1 MYKQR
6 TVLWI
11 LLFTC
16 IVGILN
22 AETMIDKKY
31 KKVKDILGKP
41 VSEEKTLPD
50 NIGRCRQYKN
60 GSIYSHPVHGTW
72 EVHGEIRG
80 KWFSLGAEKSWLG
93 YPRSDEMKSQ
103 DGVKYSTFE
112 NGYIVWTKQKGAY
125 AIGVGSYSSKTDQ
138 FVNFVRLMSTNCGN
152 MKEFY
157 EFVKNRYGIDLK
169 ESVIR
174 RNGFVKD
181 IRGWQFPNFRTLSD
195 INGYRLTKGDRF
207 ILTCAQAMLMQWHMK
222 DLKNNGETRRA
233 QLDKY
238 CKGDF
243 KKALRNDGKWRYPK
257 WCSEFAS
264 WVYRRSGLQ
273 MKDDWCID
281 EVDDF
286 VKAYRKKSAYY
297 KFKDLDLTNPNHHP
311 RCGDYIHT
319 DEHSMLVLGMKD
331 ARTIYIIH
339 GNVGSGEPQKN
350 TRTVSL
356 GTRDLYDTNLVG
368 RGNRGVTF

>member
-1 MYKQR
+1 MLCKKTLSR
-6 TVLWI
+6 I
-11 LLFTC
+11 LLFLL
-16 IVGILN
+16 IMVLAN
-22 AETMIDKKY
+22 AESLIDKKY
-31 KKVKDILGKP
+31 KKVKNILGKP
-41 VSEEKTLPD
+41 ITEERILSD
-50 NIGRCRQYKN
+50 NVGRCRQYKN
-60 GSIYSHPVHGTW
+60 GSIYSHPDHGTW
-72 EVHGEIRG
+72 EVHGEIRTRWSG
-80 KWFSLGAEKSWLG
+80 MGAQRSWLG
-93 YPRSDEMKSQ
+93 YPRSDEMKAQ

-125 AIGVGSYSSKTDQ
+125 VIGVGSYADKTDP
-138 FVNFVRLMSTNCGN
+138 FVDFAKLTSSPCGN

-157 EFVKNRYGIDLK
+157 EFVRNKYGIDLR
-169 ESVIR
+169 ESVIKR
-174 RNGFVKD
+174 DGFVKD
-181 IRGWQFPNFRTLSD
+181 IRGWQFPNFRTMSD
-195 INGYRLTKGDRF
+195 IHGYRLTKGDRF
-207 ILTCAQAMLMQWHMK
+207 ILTCAQVLMMQWHLK

-238 CKGDF
+238 CKGNF

-286 VKAYRKKSAYY
+286 VKAYRRKSAYY

-350 TRTVSL
+350 TRYVTI
-356 GTRDLYDTNLVG
+356 GMRDLYDPDLVG